1 MRDSSPVDAT
11 IRRYREEDEP
21 AVVALSLRA
30 WDPVF
35 ASTRDVLGDV
45 IFQRLYGDNWSV
57 RQQQDVEKV
66 LRDQRS
72 TVWVAEELA
81 EIVGF
86 VAAIVDHDPD
96 IHMGEI
102 KMLAVDPDSQ
112 NHGVGTQLTDHATDW
127 LRQSGMRVVVVS
139 TGGDVGHAP
148 ARRTYEKAGY
158 TPFPA
163 VNFFK
168 PV

>member
-1 MRDSSPVDAT
+1 MG
-11 IRRYREEDEP
+11 E
-21 AVVALSLRA
+21 
-30 WDPVF
+30 
-35 ASTRDVLGDV
+35 V
-45 IFQRLYGDNWSV
+45 IFERLYGENWSV
-57 RQQQDVEKV
+57 RQQQDVQKA
-66 LRDQRS
+66 LRDPRS
-72 TVWVAEELA
+72 KVWVAEELD
-81 EIVGF
+81 EVVGF
-86 VAAIVDHDPD
+86 VATIANHDPD

-102 KMLAVDPDSQ
+102 NMLAVDPDSQ
-112 NHGVGTQLTDHATDW
+112 NQGVGSQLTDRATDW
-127 LRQSGMRVVVVS
+127 LRESGMRVVVIS